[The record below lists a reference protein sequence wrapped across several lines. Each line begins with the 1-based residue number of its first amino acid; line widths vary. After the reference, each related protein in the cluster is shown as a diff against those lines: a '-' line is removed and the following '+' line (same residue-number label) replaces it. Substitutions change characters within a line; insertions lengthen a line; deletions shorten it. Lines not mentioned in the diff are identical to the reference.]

1 MIPLGKTLMGAT
13 AATALA
19 VAAPAQAR
27 DHDDGIDGGD
37 ILAGALILGGVAAV
51 IAAVSDDDDNDRYER
66 DVRYD
71 PRYGRDGRYE
81 PRYDG
86 PYARNQRGH
95 YRPQRLNPRVA
106 VNQCATAAQ
115 RRASQYGRARITE
128 ITDVDRKRNGYDV
141 EGRLV
146 VNEARWHDRW
156 NRGRRWN
163 ANYGNN
169 LDRGRFTCRI
179 RYGQVERVRIRGID

>member
-1 MIPLGKTLMGAT
+1 MNILGKTLMGAT

-27 DHDDGIDGGD
+27 DNGGIDGED
-37 ILAGALILGGVAAV
+37 VLVGALILGGVAAV
-51 IAAVSDDDDNDRYER
+51 IAAVSDNDDDDRYER
-66 DVRYD
+66 QARYD
-71 PRYGRDGRYE
+71 PRYDRRNTRPNNGYNNGYYRQQNLT
-81 PRYDG
+81 PR
-86 PYARNQRGH
+86 A
-95 YRPQRLNPRVA
+95 A

-128 ITDVDRKRNGYDV
+128 ITDIDRDRNGYDV

-146 VNEARWHDRW
+146 VNEGRW
-156 NRGRRWN
+156 NNGGRRWN
-163 ANYGNN
+163 AGYNN
-169 LDRGRFTCRI
+169 VDNGRFSCRI